1 MTTIASEAIPTGKE
15 VKWYH
20 GGSLVQASY
29 TITAADVTATKFALP
44 SATKAEFGSVWVE
57 KGGVALAITE
67 YAGANGANLATDAT
81 GTTHAGYTGMAA
93 NDVVTVTYIELGTK
107 GLTHIAT
114 SQGVKTSTTATTL
127 SQVVDGADKKIQR
140 TMSRETTA
148 DITELIYSPAFIGAV
163 LGDAVETTITDGSDT
178 VKTTK
183 WSDITT
189 GFKKIGALV
198 GKRYVGSNLTKKYI
212 LLGCETTKYDGTFP
226 TESYYT
232 RAFSFAV
239 DHLIEADIY
248 EATT

>member
-29 TITAADVTATKFALP
+29 TITATDVVATKFALP

-81 GTTHAGYTGMAA
+81 GTTHAGYTGMTA

-127 SQVVDGADKKIQR
+127 SQAIDGADKKIQR